1 MQDDDDV
8 SDEDTLPGTPVRR
21 RTRVLVVDDD
31 WAMRELVATRLE
43 EEGYDVREAESGRD
57 LLATLE
63 KITAD
68 AWPFDGVDQQRLRG
82 QPGGNRGLGRG
93 DDGRRRVL
101 GDSGGATRRK
111 ERGQNENRRS
121 GPRDHSGEPAPREGA
136 PVRNHRTPSRRR
148 ASGVKSASVRCRW
161 KLCGVLSL

>member
-1 MQDDDDV
+1 MRVGVNLLWCVPGDV
-8 SDEDTLPGTPVRR
+8 GGSEEYLVRQ
-21 RTRVLVVDDD
+21 
-31 WAMRELVATRLE
+31 
-43 EEGYDVREAESGRD
+43 
-57 LLATLE
+57 LLGL
-63 KITAD
+63 AD
-68 AWPFDGVDQQRLRG
+68 AAPDLAAITTLFVLPAFPAAHPDLTSRYTMTVAPFDGASR
-82 QPGGNRGLGRG
+82 
-93 DDGRRRVL
+93 RRRVL

-136 PVRNHRTPSRRR
+136 PVRTHRTPSRRR